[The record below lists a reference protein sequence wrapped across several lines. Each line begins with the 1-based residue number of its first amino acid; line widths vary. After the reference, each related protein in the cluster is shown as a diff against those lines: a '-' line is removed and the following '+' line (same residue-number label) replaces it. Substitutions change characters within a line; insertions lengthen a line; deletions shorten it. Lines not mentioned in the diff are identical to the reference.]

1 MRNKNSDLKELKKSA
16 PRDNMDSRDRVSGQP
31 EFSGRR
37 RRTDGT
43 FRQTILVT
51 QWEKC
56 LVHALLG
63 VLLSLDDLLDSVVHF
78 LHGLVLGQTQAALVG
93 DVVNSAHTLC
103 VLTVDS

>member
-1 MRNKNSDLKELKKSA
+1 
-16 PRDNMDSRDRVSGQP
+16 MDSCDRVSGQP

-43 FRQTILVT
+43 FSQTILVT

-78 LHGLVLGQTQAALVG
+78 LHGLVLRQTQAALVG